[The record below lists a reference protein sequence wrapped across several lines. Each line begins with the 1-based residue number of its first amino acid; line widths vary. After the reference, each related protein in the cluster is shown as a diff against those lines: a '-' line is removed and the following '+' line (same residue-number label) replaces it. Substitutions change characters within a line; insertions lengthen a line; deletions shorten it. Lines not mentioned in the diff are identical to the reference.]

1 MPCANRSASR
11 LGSRRAQLA
20 LLGEGLAMLGSRRPQ
35 FVNVDDARRLARRR
49 LPRMIFDYVDG
60 GARSELTKDANRAA
74 FEEVTFRPRMAVHV
88 GTPHTE
94 TMVMGAPVSMP
105 LLMSPCGG
113 LRAVHPD
120 GDSGVARAAGRA
132 GTVFTLSSAS
142 GMSIEEVRDTA
153 SGPLWFQLYFLGGR
167 AGAEVLVDRA
177 ARANYRALVVT
188 VDTPVVGVRERDV
201 RNGMT
206 QGPNVNARN
215 IVHFAPHVAVRPRW
229 LYNFVRDG
237 MSIELANA
245 TALGP
250 GGTPMRPEQ
259 ASAALISEP
268 PTWTDIEWIRRQWKG
283 PLAIKGLLTADDAR
297 RALDHGADAVV
308 VSNHGGRQLDG
319 APATLRALPEIV
331 AAVGDQLEIFLD
343 GGVRRGSDVVKA
355 LALGARAVMIGRP
368 YVYALG
374 ARGERGVDEVLSLL
388 REELHNA
395 MGLMGCHSIR
405 DLDAS
410 WVVTPRRD

>member
-11 LGSRRAQLA
+11 LGSRRAQPT

-88 GTPHTE
+88 GAPHTE

-105 LLMSPCGG
+105 LLVSPCGG

-268 PTWTDIEWIRRQWKG
+268 PTWADIEWIRRQ
-283 PLAIKGLLTADDAR
+283 
-297 RALDHGADAVV
+297 HGADGVV

-374 ARGERGVDEVLSLL
+374 ARGERRVDEVLSLL

-410 WVVTPRRD
+410 WVATPRRD

>member
-1 MPCANRSASR
+1 
-11 LGSRRAQLA
+11 
-20 LLGEGLAMLGSRRPQ
+20 MLGSRRPQ

-88 GTPHTE
+88 GAPHTE

-105 LLMSPCGG
+105 LLVSPCGG

-268 PTWTDIEWIRRQWKG
+268 PTWADIEWIRRQWKG

-297 RALDHGADAVV
+297 RAIDHGADGVV

-374 ARGERGVDEVLSLL
+374 ARGERRVDEVLSLL

-410 WVVTPRRD
+410 WVATPRRD

>member
-1 MPCANRSASR
+1 
-11 LGSRRAQLA
+11 
-20 LLGEGLAMLGSRRPQ
+20 MLGSRRPQ

>member
-1 MPCANRSASR
+1 
-11 LGSRRAQLA
+11 
-20 LLGEGLAMLGSRRPQ
+20 MLGSRRPQ

-88 GTPHTE
+88 GAPHTE

-105 LLMSPCGG
+105 LLVSPCGG

-268 PTWTDIEWIRRQWKG
+268 PTWADIEWIRRQWKG

-297 RALDHGADAVV
+297 RALDHGADGVV

-410 WVVTPRRD
+410 WVATPRRD

>member
-1 MPCANRSASR
+1 
-11 LGSRRAQLA
+11 
-20 LLGEGLAMLGSRRPQ
+20 MLGTRRPL
-35 FVNVDDARRLARRR
+35 FVNVDDARRLAKRR

-88 GTPHTE
+88 AAPVTE
-94 TMVMGAPVSMP
+94 TTVLGVPASMP
-105 LLMSPCGG
+105 LLVSPCGG

-120 GDSGVARAAGRA
+120 GDAGVARAAGRA
-132 GTVFTLSSAS
+132 GTVFTLSTAS
-142 GMSIEEVRDTA
+142 GMSIEEVQATA
-153 SGPLWFQLYFLGGR
+153 PGPLWFQLYFLGGR
-167 AGAEVLVDRA
+167 AGAEILIDRA
-177 ARANYRALVVT
+177 QRSNYRALLVT
-188 VDTPVVGVRERDV
+188 VDTNVVGVRERDV

-206 QGPNVNARN
+206 GGPNVNARN
-215 IVHFAPHVAVRPRW
+215 IVQFAPHVAVRPRW
-229 LYNFVRDG
+229 FYNFVRDG

-245 TALGP
+245 RELGP

-259 ASAALISEP
+259 AAAALTAEP
-268 PTWTDIEWIRRQWKG
+268 PTWADIEWIRRQWKG
-283 PLAIKGLLTADDAR
+283 PLAIKGLLTAEDAR
-297 RALDHGADAVV
+297 RALDHGADGVV

-331 AAVGDQLEIFLD
+331 AAVGDRLEVLLD
-343 GGVRRGSDVVKA
+343 GGVRRGSDVLRA

-374 ARGERGVDEVLSLL
+374 AHGEGGVDAVLSLL

-395 MGLMGCHSIR
+395 MGLMGCQSVH

-410 WVVTPRRD
+410 WIATPRRD

>member
-1 MPCANRSASR
+1 
-11 LGSRRAQLA
+11 
-20 LLGEGLAMLGSRRPQ
+20 MLGSRRPQ

-88 GTPHTE
+88 GAPHTE

-268 PTWTDIEWIRRQWKG
+268 PTWADIEWIRRQWKG

>member
-1 MPCANRSASR
+1 
-11 LGSRRAQLA
+11 
-20 LLGEGLAMLGSRRPQ
+20 MLVSKRPQ
-35 FVNVDDARRLARRR
+35 FVNVDDARRLAKRW

-60 GARSELTKDANRAA
+60 GARSELTRDANRAA
-74 FEEVTFRPRMAVHV
+74 FEGVTFRPRMAVHV
-88 GTPHTE
+88 GSPQTAT
-94 TMVMGAPVSMP
+94 TVLGTGVSMP
-105 LLMSPCGG
+105 LLVSPCGG

-120 GDSGVARAAGRA
+120 GDSGVARAADRA

-142 GMSIEEVRDTA
+142 GMSIEEVRDA
-153 SGPLWFQLYFLGGR
+153 SSGPLWFQLYFLGGR

-237 MSIELANA
+237 MSIEVANA
-245 TALGP
+245 RALGP
-250 GGTPMRPEQ
+250 GGTPMRPDE
-259 ASAALISEP
+259 ASAALIAEP
-268 PTWTDIEWIRRQWKG
+268 PTWADIEWIRREWKG
-283 PLAIKGLLTADDAR
+283 PLAIKGLLTAEDAR
-297 RALDHGADAVV
+297 RALDHGADGVV

-343 GGVRRGSDVVKA
+343 GGVRRGSDVLRA

-374 ARGERGVDEVLSLL
+374 ADGERGVDQVLSLL
-388 REELHNA
+388 RDELHNG
-395 MGLMGCHSIR
+395 MGLMGCHSVH
-405 DLDAS
+405 DLDPS
-410 WVVTPRRD
+410 WVATPRRN

>member
-1 MPCANRSASR
+1 MSRSSQP
-11 LGSRRAQLA
+11 L
-20 LLGEGLAMLGSRRPQ
+20 
-35 FVNVDDARRLARRR
+35 FVNVDDARRLAKRR

-88 GTPHTE
+88 AAPKTE
-94 TMVMGAPVSMP
+94 TTVLGAPASMP
-105 LLMSPCGG
+105 ILISPCGG

-120 GDSGVARAAGRA
+120 GDAGVARAAGRA

-142 GMSIEEVRDTA
+142 GMSIEEVRATA
-153 SGPLWFQLYFLGGR
+153 TGTLWFQLYFLGGR
-167 AGAEVLVDRA
+167 AGAEVLIDRA
-177 ARANYRALVVT
+177 ARSNYRALLVT
-188 VDTPVVGVRERDV
+188 VDTQVVGVRERDV

-215 IVHFAPHVAVRPRW
+215 IVRFAPHVAVRPRW

-259 ASAALISEP
+259 AAAALTAEP
-268 PTWTDIEWIRRQWKG
+268 PTWADISWIRKQWKG
-283 PLAIKGLLTADDAR
+283 PLAIKGLLTAEDAQ
-297 RALDHGADAVV
+297 RALDHGADGVV

-331 AAVGDQLEIFLD
+331 AAVGDHLEVLLD
-343 GGVRRGSDVVKA
+343 GGVRRGSDVIRA

-374 ARGERGVDEVLSLL
+374 AHGERGVDAALSLL

-395 MGLMGCHSIR
+395 MGLMGCHSVH
-405 DLDAS
+405 DLDHS
-410 WVVTPRRD
+410 WIATPRRD

>member
-1 MPCANRSASR
+1 
-11 LGSRRAQLA
+11 
-20 LLGEGLAMLGSRRPQ
+20 MLGSRRPQ

-88 GTPHTE
+88 GAPHTE

-105 LLMSPCGG
+105 LLVSPCGG

-268 PTWTDIEWIRRQWKG
+268 PTWADIEWIRRQWKG

-297 RALDHGADAVV
+297 RAIDHGADGVV

-410 WVVTPRRD
+410 WVATPRRD

>member
-1 MPCANRSASR
+1 
-11 LGSRRAQLA
+11 
-20 LLGEGLAMLGSRRPQ
+20 MLGSRRPQ

-268 PTWTDIEWIRRQWKG
+268 PTWADIEWIRRQWKG

-297 RALDHGADAVV
+297 RALDHGADGVV